1 MKYGRTV
8 LCVLFFVLGA
18 AGVVYGTRGAV
29 VLGTVETGSDPEIN
43 VSDVEGNPENTAAAE
58 AYSGLS
64 GAVNGILD
72 TAGGNTAEDGGYGM
86 VVHIT
91 GAVVNPGVYRIRYGS
106 RLSDLVSSAGGFLPD
121 AVPDAVNLAQV
132 LQDGKQYTIPDQ
144 AEWEAR
150 QAGSESSGTVNLNTA
165 DAEKLMQLPGIGA
178 SKAEAIIRYR
188 EENGPFG
195 QIEDI
200 MKISGIKESAF
211 RQIEDR
217 ITVN

>member
-18 AGVVYGTRGAV
+18 AGVVYGTRGAAV
-29 VLGTVETGSDPEIN
+29 SGTFESGSDTEIIA
-43 VSDVEGNPENTAAAE
+43 SDAERNTAAAD
-58 AYSGLS
+58 AYNGLS
-64 GAVNGILD
+64 GTLNDVSG

-132 LQDGKQYTIPDQ
+132 LQDGKQYTISDQ